1 LYQVAQSGPSVST
14 SVTDA
19 ADVSAD
25 NSVATAQDAQLN
37 AVQALL
43 NNMDIPAPRAETLI
57 HGTFPASEALIS
69 DTSHIS
75 ESASFLKVSETA
87 PWIPDLTC
95 HTSFVTPRT
104 DAVPPVLLRMVP
116 ISDAAPYI
124 RLSLTL
130 CLALLSNCPDT
141 SARTITRPPLTGT
154 TTPVL
159 DAQPHSQGEILQI
172 QHLYQVAQSG
182 PSVSTPGSGSAVA
195 VYPIP
200 ERLMNTLPAALSPT
214 LYLEILDP
222 ATQFYPRLHQICAT
236 SRARYRPSCATS
248 SRLHPLTH
256 PTARAAINP
265 TAHWHKHD
273 ELYGSGT
280 LDFNS
285 ISVISRFRLIFPIKD
300 SRWSIIRVLNPDV
313 YIHNIWTS
321 KTTNTWTFNR

>member
-1 LYQVAQSGPSVST
+1 
-14 SVTDA
+14 
-19 ADVSAD
+19 
-25 NSVATAQDAQLN
+25 
-37 AVQALL
+37 
-43 NNMDIPAPRAETLI
+43 
-57 HGTFPASEALIS
+57 
-69 DTSHIS
+69 
-75 ESASFLKVSETA
+75 
-87 PWIPDLTC
+87 
-95 HTSFVTPRT
+95 
-104 DAVPPVLLRMVP
+104 MVP
-116 ISDAAPYI
+116 TSDAAPYI
-124 RLSLTL
+124 RLSLTS

-159 DAQPHSQGEILQI
+159 DAQLHSQGEILQI

-273 ELYGSGT
+273 ELFGSGT

-285 ISVISRFRLIFPIKD
+285 ISVISRFRPIFPIKD
-300 SRWSIIRVLNPDV
+300 SRWSIRI
-313 YIHNIWTS
+313 TS
-321 KTTNTWTFNR
+321 AVIPFL